1 MAYSETDFTVRR
13 MKRKKQPEKS
23 IYTDEYGVVLSLL
36 KAARKKSGVTQ
47 VDLAERL
54 GQTQSFVSKVERG
67 DRRLDIVQLR
77 TILLEF
83 GVSLPDFVTQLE
95 AEIAKKR

>member
-1 MAYSETDFTVRR
+1 MDYSIADFTVPL

-23 IYTDEYGVVLSLL
+23 IYTDEYALVLKLL
-36 KAARKKSGVTQ
+36 IAARKESGVTQ
-47 VDLAERL
+47 VELAERL

-83 GVSLPDFVTQLE
+83 DVSLPGFVEQLE
-95 AEIAKKR
+95 AEIRKKR